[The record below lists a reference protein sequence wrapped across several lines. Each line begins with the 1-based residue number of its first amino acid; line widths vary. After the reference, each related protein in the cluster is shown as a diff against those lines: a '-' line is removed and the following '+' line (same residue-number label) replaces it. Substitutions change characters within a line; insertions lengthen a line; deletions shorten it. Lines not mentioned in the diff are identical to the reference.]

1 MKSFKYTIND
11 PLGIHARPAGQLVNE
26 AKKFSSAITI
36 DSGAKK
42 ANATRLMAVMSLG
55 IKCGQEVT
63 VTAEGDDEDTAI
75 DAMQKYFE
83 ANL

>member
-1 MKSFKYTIND
+1 MKSFQYTIND

-26 AKKFSSAITI
+26 AKKFSSAIAI
-36 DSGAKK
+36 DSGTKQ
-42 ANATRLMAVMSLG
+42 ANAARLMAVMSLG